1 MDLRKA
7 EIFKEI
13 QLLRPTLESAT
24 KRGLTTAFLLLSFL
38 WGSTPGRGGQTKPAE
53 IDLAPILKKTAD
65 YCRML
70 DASVLDFVCR
80 EEVEEKIDASR
91 EITNAFNLQRDSGS
105 IGNGSFSEAI
115 RSDFESENR
124 YAYDYQCVRSNRIL
138 KEKRILLEI
147 NGKKCNDPAA
157 GLRTRSVAYRNP
169 FLCPVNLFA
178 EDLQDCYDFRFAG
191 ADLIK
196 DKKVIVVEAVRKSDG
211 APEPFCLSGKAWI
224 DPETAEIWKVE
235 WTQRPSQGAEVFSR
249 REKLTGGK
257 LRLTTR
263 AEFKTEKNGF
273 RFPSALTIE
282 EAYLNARGRAF
293 IQSVTKVDFKDFRFF
308 TVEVDVRSR

>member
-13 QLLRPTLESAT
+13 QLLRPTLESAA
-24 KRGLTTAFLLLSFL
+24 KLALITAVLLLCFL

-91 EITNAFNLQRDSGS
+91 EITNAFNLQRDSNS
-105 IGNGSFSEAI
+105 IGSGSLSGSP
-115 RSDFESENR
+115 RYDFESENR
-124 YAYDYQCVRSNRIL
+124 YAYDYQCVRANRVL

-147 NGKKCNDPAA
+147 NGKKRNLPVA
-157 GLRTRSVAYRNP
+157 GLQTKSLSYRNP
-169 FLCPVNLFA
+169 FLCPVNLFS
-178 EDLQDCYDFRFAG
+178 EDLQDSYDFRIAG
-191 ADLIK
+191 TDLIN
-196 DKKVIVVEAVRKSDG
+196 DKKVIVVEAARKSDKG
-211 APEPFCLSGKAWI
+211 SGLLCLSGKAWI
-224 DPETAEIWKVE
+224 DPETAEILKME
-235 WTQRPSQGAEVFSR
+235 WTQNPTEQAEVFSR

-257 LRLTTR
+257 LRLTTL
-263 AEFKTEKNGF
+263 AEFKAEKNGF
-273 RFPSALTIE
+273 RFPCALTIE
-282 EAYLNARGRAF
+282 EAYLNTRGRAF
-293 IQSVTKVDFKDFRFF
+293 IRSVTKVDFKNFHFF
-308 TVEVDVRSR
+308 TVETDVRSR